1 MNIYPLVF
9 SNNRNYRIGRHSIFW
24 FMWIA
29 YYTISSTIGF
39 KPSYP
44 LSHRFLSSFL
54 EVTISTPMDMIF
66 CYSIIYFL
74 LPNFLFKGRYVS
86 MILLWLLFSII
97 FIAVFEMYVLEVVPF
112 IRGWYNLPK
121 PSGRLNY
128 SWVFFSLFS
137 QVNME
142 GCMAAAIKLGKLS
155 FIKQQEVDLL
165 RNEKNKLPPQTDNTE
180 MQSVFLVDIISR
192 VEQQLRR

>member
-1 MNIYPLVF
+1 MNIYPLIF
-9 SNNRNYRIGRHSIFW
+9 SNNRNYRISRHAIFW
-24 FMWIA
+24 FIWIA
-29 YYTISSTIGF
+29 YYTIFSTLNF
-39 KPSYP
+39 KSTYP

-74 LPNFLFKGRYVS
+74 LPNFLFKGRYVR

-97 FIAVFEMYVLEVVPF
+97 FIVVFQTYVVKVIPF

-121 PSGRLNY
+121 PVASSSY
-128 SWVFFSLFS
+128 YFIFFSLFS
-137 QVNME
+137 QINME

-155 FIKQQEVDLL
+155 FIKQQEVNLL
-165 RNEKNKLPPQTDNTE
+165 KNEKSKLPV
-180 MQSVFLVDIISR
+180 SC
-192 VEQQLRR
+192 